1 MLAVRQRILPEGHW
15 LIGQAQSLL
24 GAALMARQRSAE
36 AEPLMLAADAAL
48 KPVPGAQERE
58 RLANRARL
66 VAFYQR
72 SGRSKDAAAFR

>member
-1 MLAVRQRILPEGHW
+1 VLTVRQRLLPAGHW
-15 LIGQAQSLL
+15 QIGQAQSLL
-24 GAALMARQRSAE
+24 GAALLARHRAAE

-48 KPVPGAQERE
+48 KPVPGMQDRE

-66 VAFYQR
+66 AAFYLQ